1 MATFERPATRN
12 DEFSGKPGLVRFLEL
27 PERRFVMI
35 DGDGPAGE
43 LAFAPR
49 IPGLYG
55 TAYPL
60 RYALKRRGIETK
72 VGPLEGLWWT
82 VHEATDLDV
91 ILGGDRSAWRWS
103 LLVAL
108 PEEATDAEVADA
120 LERGRSKLE
129 PPFAGTL
136 RVERFDEGRA
146 AQILHVGSYAEER
159 GSIERLHRAIEEARL
174 RPRGRHHEIY
184 LGDPRRSA
192 PDRLKTLLRMP
203 VA

>member
-82 VHEATDLDV
+82 VH
-91 ILGGDRSAWRWS
+91 
-103 LLVAL
+103 
-108 PEEATDAEVADA
+108 EATDAEVADA